1 MEDFFPFLQNP
12 ADTGFDSGTHL
23 PQRRHAGGANA
34 LSKFATTVQT
44 EQRVY

>member
-23 PQRRHAGGANA
+23 PPAAREGYDGR
-34 LSKFATTVQT
+34 SKFATTVRT